1 MQTQTN
7 IISKDNTDS
16 FKNDELQFSPQ
27 MILFEAEFKRTKKQ
41 ISHLEK
47 VFKSHLT
54 VISNLTSENENK

>member
-7 IISKDNTDS
+7 TISKDNTDD

-27 MILFEAEFKRTKKQ
+27 MILFEEEFKRTKKQ